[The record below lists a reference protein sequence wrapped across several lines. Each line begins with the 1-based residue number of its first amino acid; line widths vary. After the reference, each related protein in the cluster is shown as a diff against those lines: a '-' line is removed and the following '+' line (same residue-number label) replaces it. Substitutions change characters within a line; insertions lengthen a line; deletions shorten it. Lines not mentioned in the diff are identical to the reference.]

1 MSPNTEM
8 RSTRLKMV
16 SKASIYGVLAGL
28 ILSGFLPL
36 SAVAA
41 PATWSDFFSDG
52 QKALE
57 QQSLSLAESK
67 FRKAYAYVLKQSKN
81 PADEEKCMLKLAAT
95 LALED
100 KTVEAQALYQKLLRL
115 LTSRYGAHSAQ
126 VAPVLMALGSLQ
138 EAEGDHSSAMSYYQ
152 QALSINESSY
162 GPYSPYV
169 AGSLRRMG
177 RASKKAGR
185 IKDAETHYQRAISI
199 LSKDPNSDAASQL
212 EGVMHDYGDLLKG
225 DDNSNK
231 DLIKDFQED
240 ILNSKNP
247 PSPQPEKRIQG
258 SVQSGVQRSAQN
270 SAQNSAQSG
279 IVSTQSE
286 SERVELRQTISPIA
300 SSQSQFQIAS
310 QNQLATSRQGQT
322 DANSAVALRGL
333 IDPTSDRT
341 LAPAYKVLSDS
352 IFKQNRFEKGETY
365 YQRMIAIDIDALGPN
380 HPSVANDL
388 NGLAQLYIAQQ
399 RYKEAQPLLIRA
411 LPIYEQMY
419 GSNNLLTVNTRAS
432 LASVELQLGNAD
444 KAAELYRNALTQGK
458 TALGP
463 NSIETARILNN
474 LAYSKYKQGNL
485 DDARTFYEWAIAST
499 EGAVGDKDAL
509 LAACLRDYAQVLRS
523 LGRVQDATAAE
534 SRAAK
539 ILAEAK

>member
-1 MSPNTEM
+1 MAFNSKVLGR
-8 RSTRLKMV
+8 RSKSVRGAV
-16 SKASIYGVLAGL
+16 VGGL
-28 ILSGFLPL
+28 VVGLLIGGSVQ
-36 SAVAA
+36 VAA
-41 PATWSDFFSDG
+41 AAASSSWSDLFAEG
-52 QKALE
+52 QRALD

-67 FRKAYAYVLKQSKN
+67 FRKAYALVLKQSKA
-81 PADEEKCMLKLAAT
+81 PTDEEKCMLKLAAT

-100 KTVEAQALYQKLLRL
+100 KTGEAETLYQKLLRL
-115 LTSRYGAHSAQ
+115 LTSRYGARSSQ

-138 EAEGDHSSAMSYYQ
+138 ESEGDHSSAMNYYQ
-152 QALSINESSY
+152 QALSINETHY

-199 LSKDPNSDAASQL
+199 LSKDPNADAATQL

-225 DDNSNK
+225 NDTSNK

-247 PSPQPEKRIQG
+247 PAPQPEKRIQG
-258 SVQSGVQRSAQN
+258 SVQSVETAG
-270 SAQNSAQSG
+270 
-279 IVSTQSE
+279 E
-286 SERVELRQTISPIA
+286 KLELRQPIA
-300 SSQSQFQIAS
+300 PPISGIQSQFQIAS
-310 QNQLATSRQGQT
+310 QNQLTASRQGQT

-352 IFKQNRFEKGETY
+352 IFKQNRFEKGESY

-388 NGLAQLYIAQQ
+388 NGLAQLYISQQ

-411 LPIYEQMY
+411 LSIYDQTY
-419 GSNNLLTVNTRAS
+419 GANNLLTVNTRAS
-432 LASVELQLGNAD
+432 LASVELQLGNSD
-444 KAAELYRNALTQGK
+444 KAAELYRNALTQGR

-474 LAYSKYKQGNL
+474 LAYSKYKQGSL
-485 DDARTFYEWAIAST
+485 EEARTFYEWAIAST
-499 EGAVGDKDAL
+499 EGAVGDKDTL

>member
-1 MSPNTEM
+1 
-8 RSTRLKMV
+8 MV
-16 SKASIYGVLAGL
+16 SKASIYGVLAGV

-41 PATWSDFFSDG
+41 PATWSDSFTDG

-115 LTSRYGAHSAQ
+115 LTSRYGARSAQ

-169 AGSLRRMG
+169 ASSLRRMG

-225 DDNSNK
+225 NDNSNK

-247 PSPQPEKRIQG
+247 PSPQSEKRIQG
-258 SVQSGVQRSAQN
+258 SVQNSVQSG
-270 SAQNSAQSG
+270 AQSG
-279 IVSTQSE
+279 AQSSIASSQSE
-286 SERVELRQTISPIA
+286 SERVELRQTIPSTA

-485 DDARTFYEWAIAST
+485 DEARTFYEWAIAST
-499 EGAVGDKDAL
+499 EGAVGDKDTL

>member
-1 MSPNTEM
+1 
-8 RSTRLKMV
+8 
-16 SKASIYGVLAGL
+16 VLA
-28 ILSGFLPL
+28 
-36 SAVAA
+36 A
-41 PATWSDFFSDG
+41 PVSWSDLYAEG
-52 QKALE
+52 QKALD

-67 FRKAYAYVLKQSKN
+67 FRQALALVRKESGSS
-81 PADEEKCMLKLAAT
+81 ADVEKCMLKLAAT

-100 KTVEAQALYQKLLRL
+100 KTTNSQDLYQKLLRN
-115 LTSRYGAHSAQ
+115 LTSRYGAGSPQ

-138 EAEGDHSSAMSYYQ
+138 EAEGDHAAAMNYYQ
-152 QALSINESSY
+152 QALSINEKNY

-169 AGSLRRMG
+169 ASSLHRMG

-185 IKDAETHYQRAISI
+185 VQDAETHYKRAISI
-199 LSKDPNSDAASQL
+199 LSKDPNSDAATQL
-212 EGVMHDYGDLLKG
+212 EGVMHDYGNLLKG
-225 DDNSNK
+225 DDTSNK

-240 ILNSKNP
+240 ILNSKSTSTKSTRIEGNV
-247 PSPQPEKRIQG
+247 QTEAEK
-258 SVQSGVQRSAQN
+258 
-270 SAQNSAQSG
+270 
-279 IVSTQSE
+279 
-286 SERVELRQTISPIA
+286 VELRQPITPPTG
-300 SSQSQFQIAS
+300 SQSQFQIAS
-310 QNQLATSRQGQT
+310 QSQLTSSRQAQT
-322 DANSAVALRGL
+322 DANSNVALRGL
-333 IDPTSDRT
+333 IDPASDRT

-352 IFKQNRFEKGETY
+352 IFKQNRFEKGEPY

-388 NGLAQLYIAQQ
+388 NGLAQLYIAQK

-411 LPIYEQMY
+411 LSIYDQTY
-419 GSNNLLTVNTRAS
+419 GTNNLLTVNTRAS
-432 LASVELQLGNAD
+432 LASVELQLGNSD
-444 KAAELYRNALTQGK
+444 KAAELFRNALTQGK

-474 LAYSKYKQGNL
+474 LAYLKYKQGNL
-485 DDARTFYEWAIAST
+485 EEARTFYEWAIAST

-523 LGRVQDATAAE
+523 LGRVNDATEAE

>member
-1 MSPNTEM
+1 MAFSSEVLRKGSSLV
-8 RSTRLKMV
+8 RS
-16 SKASIYGVLAGL
+16 AVLSGL
-28 ILSGFLPL
+28 IVGLLVSG
-36 SAVAA
+36 SVQAA
-41 PATWSDFFSDG
+41 AAATPSNWSDFFADG
-52 QKALE
+52 QRALD

-67 FRKAYAYVLKQSKN
+67 FRKAYALVLKQSKA

-100 KTVEAQALYQKLLRL
+100 KTGEAESLYQRLLRL
-115 LTSRYGAHSAQ
+115 LISRYGSRSSQ

-138 EAEGDHSSAMSYYQ
+138 ESEGDHSSAMNYYQ
-152 QALSINESSY
+152 QALSINETHY

-199 LSKDPNSDAASQL
+199 LSKDPNADAASQL

-225 DDNSNK
+225 NDTSNK

-240 ILNSKNP
+240 IMNSKNP
-247 PSPQPEKRIQG
+247 PVSPPEKRIQG
-258 SVQSGVQRSAQN
+258 SVQSVQ
-270 SAQNSAQSG
+270 
-279 IVSTQSE
+279 TDSE
-286 SERVELRQTISPIA
+286 KVELRQTIAQPNA
-300 SSQSQFQIAS
+300 SQSQFQIAN
-310 QNQLATSRQGQT
+310 QNQLTASRQGQT

-352 IFKQNRFEKGETY
+352 IFKQNRFEKGESY

-399 RYKEAQPLLIRA
+399 RYKDAQPLLIRA
-411 LPIYEQMY
+411 LSIYDQTY

-444 KAAELYRNALTQGK
+444 KAAELYRNALTQGR
-458 TALGP
+458 TSLGP

-485 DDARTFYEWAIAST
+485 EEARTFYEWAIAST
-499 EGAVGDKDAL
+499 EGAVGEKDAL

>member
-1 MSPNTEM
+1 MAFSSEVLRKGSSLV
-8 RSTRLKMV
+8 RS
-16 SKASIYGVLAGL
+16 AVLSGL
-28 ILSGFLPL
+28 IVGLLVSG
-36 SAVAA
+36 SVQAA
-41 PATWSDFFSDG
+41 AAATPSNWSDFFADG
-52 QKALE
+52 QRALD

-67 FRKAYAYVLKQSKN
+67 FRKAYALVLKQSKA

-100 KTVEAQALYQKLLRL
+100 KTGEAESLYQKLLRL
-115 LTSRYGAHSAQ
+115 LISRYGSRSSQ

-138 EAEGDHSSAMSYYQ
+138 ESEGDHSSAMNYYQ
-152 QALSINESSY
+152 QALSINETHY

-199 LSKDPNSDAASQL
+199 LSKDPNADAASQL

-225 DDNSNK
+225 NDTSNK

-240 ILNSKNP
+240 IMNSKNP
-247 PSPQPEKRIQG
+247 PVSPPEKRIQG
-258 SVQSGVQRSAQN
+258 SVQSVQ
-270 SAQNSAQSG
+270 
-279 IVSTQSE
+279 TDSE
-286 SERVELRQTISPIA
+286 KVELRQTIAPPNA
-300 SSQSQFQIAS
+300 SQSQFQIAS
-310 QNQLATSRQGQT
+310 QNQLTASRQGQT

-352 IFKQNRFEKGETY
+352 IFKQNRFEKGESY

-399 RYKEAQPLLIRA
+399 RYKDAQPLLIRA
-411 LPIYEQMY
+411 LSIYDQTY
-419 GSNNLLTVNTRAS
+419 GANNLLTVNTRAS

-444 KAAELYRNALTQGK
+444 KAAELYRNALTQGR
-458 TALGP
+458 TSLGP

-485 DDARTFYEWAIAST
+485 EEARTFYEWAIAST
-499 EGAVGDKDAL
+499 EGAVGEKDAL

>member
-1 MSPNTEM
+1 MSSNTEM
-8 RSTRLKMV
+8 RSTRLKIV
-16 SKASIYGVLAGL
+16 SKAPIYGVLAGL
-28 ILSGFLPL
+28 LLSGVLPL

-41 PATWSDFFSDG
+41 PATWSDFFTDG

-67 FRKAYAYVLKQSKN
+67 FRKAYAYVLRQSKN

-115 LTSRYGAHSAQ
+115 LTSRYGVHSAQ

-169 AGSLRRMG
+169 ASSLRRMG

-199 LSKDPNSDAASQL
+199 LSKDPNADAASQL

-225 DDNSNK
+225 NDNSNK

-258 SVQSGVQRSAQN
+258 SVQSGVQRSAQI
-270 SAQNSAQSG
+270 SAQSSTQSG
-279 IVSTQSE
+279 IASTQSE
-286 SERVELRQTISPIA
+286 SERVELRQTIPPTA

-411 LPIYEQMY
+411 LPIYEQVY

-432 LASVELQLGNAD
+432 LASVELQLGNSD
-444 KAAELYRNALTQGK
+444 KAAELFRNALTQGK

-485 DDARTFYEWAIAST
+485 DEARTFYEWAIAST
-499 EGAVGDKDAL
+499 EGAVGDKDTL

>member
-1 MSPNTEM
+1 MSSNTEM
-8 RSTRLKMV
+8 QSTRLKMV
-16 SKASIYGVLAGL
+16 SKASINGVLAGL
-28 ILSGFLPL
+28 LLSGVLPL

-41 PATWSDFFSDG
+41 PAVWSDFFTDG

-100 KTVEAQALYQKLLRL
+100 KTVEAQALYQKLQRL
-115 LTSRYGAHSAQ
+115 LTSRYGAHSAP

-169 AGSLRRMG
+169 ASSLRRMG

-225 DDNSNK
+225 NDNSNK

-247 PSPQPEKRIQG
+247 PSPPPEKRIQG
-258 SVQSGVQRSAQN
+258 SVQNSAQYNAQN
-270 SAQNSAQSG
+270 S
-279 IVSTQSE
+279 ITSTQSE
-286 SERVELRQTISPIA
+286 SERVELRQSIPSTA
-300 SSQSQFQIAS
+300 GSQSQFQIAS
-310 QNQLATSRQGQT
+310 QNQLATSREGQT

-352 IFKQNRFEKGETY
+352 IFKQNRFEKGESY
-365 YQRMIAIDIDALGPN
+365 YKRMIAIDIDALGPN

-388 NGLAQLYIAQQ
+388 NGLAQLYISQQ

-411 LPIYEQMY
+411 LPIYDETY
-419 GSNNLLTVNTRAS
+419 GSNNLLTVNTKAS
-432 LASVELQLGNAD
+432 LAFVELQLGNSD
-444 KAAELYRNALTQGK
+444 KAAELYKNALVQGK

-485 DDARTFYEWAIAST
+485 DEARTFYEWAIAST

-534 SRAAK
+534 SRAAR

>member
-1 MSPNTEM
+1 MLSMESRGEGPVTSSFN
-8 RSTRLKMV
+8 
-16 SKASIYGVLAGL
+16 SKSRWPHEKELRNAFVGVLVAGML
-28 ILSGFLPL
+28 GVATAPL
-36 SAVAA
+36 TAAAA
-41 PATWSDFFSDG
+41 PVNWSELFADG
-52 QKALE
+52 QRALD
-57 QQSLSLAESK
+57 QQSLSLAENK
-67 FRKAYAYVLKQSKN
+67 FRKAYALVLKQSKN
-81 PADEEKCMLKLAAT
+81 APDEEKCMLKLAAT

-100 KTVEAQALYQKLLRL
+100 KTGEAQSLYQKLLRL
-115 LTSRYGAHSAQ
+115 LISRYGARSSQ

-138 EAEGDHSSAMSYYQ
+138 EAEGDHSTAMNYYQ
-152 QALSINESSY
+152 QALAINETHY

-169 AGSLRRMG
+169 ASMG
-177 RASKKAGR
+177 RVSKKAGNM
-185 IKDAETHYQRAISI
+185 KDAETHYQRAISI
-199 LSKDPNSDAASQL
+199 LSKDPNADAASQL
-212 EGVMHDYGDLLKG
+212 QGVMHDYGDLLKG
-225 DDNSNK
+225 NDTSNK

-240 ILNSKNP
+240 ILNTKTTP
-247 PSPQPEKRIQG
+247 APQPDKRIQG
-258 SVQSGVQRSAQN
+258 SVQS
-270 SAQNSAQSG
+270 
-279 IVSTQSE
+279 TQTDSE
-286 SERVELRQTISPIA
+286 KVELRQTIPLPST
-300 SSQSQFQIAS
+300 SQSQFQIAS
-310 QNQLATSRQGQT
+310 QNQLTASRQGQT
-322 DANSAVALRGL
+322 DANSVIALRGL
-333 IDPTSDRT
+333 IDPASDRT

-352 IFKQNRFEKGETY
+352 IFKQNRFEKGESY
-365 YQRMIAIDIDALGPN
+365 YQRMIAIDVDALGPN

-411 LPIYEQMY
+411 LSIYDQTY

-432 LASVELQLGNAD
+432 LASVELQLGNSD
-444 KAAELYRNALTQGK
+444 KAAELYRNALTQGR

-485 DDARTFYEWAIAST
+485 EEARTFYEWAIAST

-523 LGRVQDATAAE
+523 LGRIQDATAAE

>member
-1 MSPNTEM
+1 VSVNSEVHRQRPN
-8 RSTRLKMV
+8 
-16 SKASIYGVLAGL
+16 GVRRVVLGGL
-28 ILSGFLPL
+28 IAGMLVGGSVQ
-36 SAVAA
+36 AAAIAA
-41 PATWSDFFSDG
+41 PSNWSDLFADG
-52 QKALE
+52 QRALD

-67 FRKAYAYVLKQSKN
+67 FRKAYALVLKQSKA

-100 KTVEAQALYQKLLRL
+100 KTGEAESLYQKLLRL
-115 LTSRYGAHSAQ
+115 LTSRYGARSSQ

-152 QALSINESSY
+152 QALSINETHY

-199 LSKDPNSDAASQL
+199 LSKDPNADAATQL

-225 DDNSNK
+225 NDTSNK

-247 PSPQPEKRIQG
+247 PTPQPEKRIQG
-258 SVQSGVQRSAQN
+258 SVQSVEPAGTA
-270 SAQNSAQSG
+270 G
-279 IVSTQSE
+279 E
-286 SERVELRQTISPIA
+286 KLELRQPIA
-300 SSQSQFQIAS
+300 PPASGSQSQFQIAS

-322 DANSAVALRGL
+322 DANSAIALRGL
-333 IDPTSDRT
+333 IDPVSDRT

-352 IFKQNRFEKGETY
+352 IFKQNRFEKGESY

-411 LPIYEQMY
+411 LSNYDQTY
-419 GSNNLLTVNTRAS
+419 GANNLLTVNTRAS
-432 LASVELQLGNAD
+432 LASVELQLGNSD
-444 KAAELYRNALTQGK
+444 KAAELYRNALTQGR

-485 DDARTFYEWAIAST
+485 EEARTFYEWAIAST